1 MEVVDRY
8 TCSWVQVLCLEGLYL
23 FLDCLP
29 RRSGCRV
36 SSLFSVLTRGAERST
51 GELARGT
58 VEWDFNTDVLS
69 LAVQVFSLKYLFG
82 RTLPA

>member
-36 SSLFSVLTRGAERST
+36 SSLFSVLTRGAERSCSM
-51 GELARGT
+51 
-58 VEWDFNTDVLS
+58 FNTSTVIIGPSNIDRYVPCWSILGLGVL
-69 LAVQVFSLKYLFG
+69 LQVS
-82 RTLPA
+82 